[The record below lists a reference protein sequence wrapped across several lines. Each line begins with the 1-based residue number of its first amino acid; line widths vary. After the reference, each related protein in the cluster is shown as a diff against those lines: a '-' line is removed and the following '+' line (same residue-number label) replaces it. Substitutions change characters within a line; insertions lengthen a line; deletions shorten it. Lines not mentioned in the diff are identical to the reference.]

1 MGYATDKTTR
11 YKILHAHPRTH
22 NIIMTLQRRI
32 AAAYICCLLGVGT
45 ATAAPIDIAGE
56 AYNKSAHVQAIKLF
70 RPLAAQGNA
79 DAQAMLGMMY
89 LKGEGTTRNYPE
101 AMKWLMLSAAQGNAS
116 AQNNL
121 GAMHFNGDGVVRNYS
136 DALRWFRLSAMQG
149 DKYGQTS
156 LAAMY
161 LNGHGVAKDVKEA
174 VKWYRLAAAQGDE
187 NAEKA
192 LKRLNQ

>member
-1 MGYATDKTTR
+1 MLLTKLRATTPYMSTS
-11 YKILHAHPRTH
+11 AH
-22 NIIMTLQRRI
+22 NITLTLQRRI
-32 AAAYICCLLGVGT
+32 TAACICCLLAVGT
-45 ATAAPIDIAGE
+45 ATAAPIDDAGE
-56 AYNKSAHVQAIKLF
+56 AYNKSVYVQAIKLF

-101 AMKWLMLSAAQGNAS
+101 AVKWLLLSAAQGNAS

-121 GAMHFNGDGVVRNYS
+121 GAMHFNGDGVVRNYQE
-136 DALRWFRLSAMQG
+136 AMRLFRLSAMQG

-161 LNGHGVAKDVKEA
+161 LNGYGVAKDVKEA
-174 VKWYRLAAAQGDE
+174 VKWYRLAAAQGDV

>member
-1 MGYATDKTTR
+1 MSTPA
-11 YKILHAHPRTH
+11 H
-22 NIIMTLQRRI
+22 NIPLTLPRRI
-32 AAAYICCLLGVGT
+32 TAACICCLLSVGT

-89 LKGEGTTRNYPE
+89 LKGEGTARNYPE
-101 AMKWLMLSAAQGNAS
+101 AVKWLTLSAAQGNAS

-121 GAMHFNGDGVVRNYS
+121 GAMHFNGDGVVRNYP

-187 NAEKA
+187 NAA
-192 LKRLNQ
+192 QVLKRLNQ